1 MKTKACIVV
10 AALVLAG
17 CNNSQREQAL
27 KDLSEKDSAMA
38 AEAHRKDSSI
48 LSYIRSL
55 NDIQDNIDSIKHR
68 EKILSLKTENSSVSN
83 NAVADIRS
91 IDKLILKDNKE
102 IALLEAKIKKMDV
115 KDVNMEKMVAHLTSE
130 LAEKDSAMVA
140 LQFRLSAA
148 NVSIETISQQFNDSM
163 ASMNVERALNN
174 SLVNDMNTVYY
185 AVGTMKELK
194 NYGVID
200 KKGGIIGIGRTT
212 KLKDNLNT
220 NYFTKADKTKLSSIP
235 LYSKFNKVVTEQ
247 PGTAFKVEGSTK
259 SDSLLITDA
268 NTFWSQSKYLVV
280 VVK

>member
-1 MKTKACIVV
+1 MKTKACLVV

-38 AEAHRKDSSI
+38 VEAHRKDSSI

-55 NDIQDNIDSIKHR
+55 NEIQDNIDSIKHR

-83 NAVADIRS
+83 NAVADIKS

-102 IALLEAKIKKMDV
+102 IALLEAKIKKMNV

-130 LAEKDSAMVA
+130 LAEKDSAIVA
-140 LQFRLSAA
+140 LQAKLSSA

-194 NYGVID
+194 SYGVID

-220 NYFTKADKTKLSSIP
+220 NYFT
-235 LYSKFNKVVTEQ
+235 
-247 PGTAFKVEGSTK
+247 
-259 SDSLLITDA
+259 
-268 NTFWSQSKYLVV
+268 
-280 VVK
+280 